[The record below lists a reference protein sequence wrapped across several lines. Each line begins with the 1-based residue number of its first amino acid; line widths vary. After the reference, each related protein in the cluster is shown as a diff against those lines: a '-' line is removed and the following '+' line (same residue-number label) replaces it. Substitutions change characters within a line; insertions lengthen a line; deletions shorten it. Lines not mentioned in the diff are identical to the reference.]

1 MKRSSSVKKIE
12 IDSSQRFFAIITSN
26 LIYAYRRL
34 SISVSYW
41 IPVDRV
47 SDSTSCS
54 VPCPA
59 TTTLLPQV
67 REKKR
72 LSQKKKKR
80 KRKETREGKVNRAR
94 AHAGFNK
101 VH

>member
-34 SISVSYW
+34 STSVSYW

-59 TTTLLPQV
+59 TLLPQV

-72 LSQKKKKR
+72 LSQKKKEE
-80 KRKETREGKVNRAR
+80 KEERNERGESESRACTRGV
-94 AHAGFNK
+94 
-101 VH
+101 

>member
-34 SISVSYW
+34 STSVSYW

-72 LSQKKKKR
+72 LSQKKKEE
-80 KRKETREGKVNRAR
+80 KEERNERGESESRACTRGV
-94 AHAGFNK
+94 
-101 VH
+101 